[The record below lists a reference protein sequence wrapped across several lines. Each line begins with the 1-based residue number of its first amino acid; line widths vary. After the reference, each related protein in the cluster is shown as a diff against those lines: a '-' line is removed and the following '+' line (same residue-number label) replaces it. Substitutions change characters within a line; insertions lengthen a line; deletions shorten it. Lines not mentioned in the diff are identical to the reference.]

1 MKTKKAFFPLH
12 WIGACV
18 MSFFLLLSCSDDEDW
33 EPAPGDL
40 DIKDEMPTTDK
51 IETRLTHDVALLGS
65 DFGQVTQKVLDR
77 VTGMRHQLDPL
88 NTTAIPETVELIF
101 IDEAA
106 MLTMERPTVMALK
119 EAFQRG
125 AILYMDKPNGPA
137 AALFTI
143 AMYDDL
149 DKFFQS
155 DMRAAVPTRAGEEG
169 MYPYDF
175 FAMSNDQSH
184 LEAAKLFDNQPV
196 EQTSVD
202 EETGETSTVTITP
215 SDPTDYEY
223 GQFAE
228 RVAKWAEEVLN
239 PSAVIRAEASSNPF
253 AQKKLTKIVPCLL
266 DFSTPVNRNKT
277 VTLPAELT
285 FWVTPL
291 HSFEDNQDY
300 YHIVME
306 EYFNGLDAYQGCFW
320 DITQYEFNVLKNNA
334 EKKFWGLCKGGY
346 TYCGPDVYVRW
357 SDSHP
362 LLSQQDLEPDAE
374 GKTSLHQTVKGWNVN
389 ATIGYSDGVAGSLT
403 ASYSS
408 EVKVTTLEKEMNI
421 KSLKWDQKANQLGQG
436 SNWMIW
442 DYEINSKGMQ
452 NAGLHGPL
460 SKDLLCCRQVK
471 TRQAWSWYVGNTH
484 PGQERPDSLQFSVY
498 VDFPA
503 YYAVLEPMKY
513 NKTIQRV
520 SLNKEPNKPIV
531 VNLPLPNRYRESY
544 AIGVYPEL
552 ENKAER
558 EEWNDDILKTLKG
571 YSDFADCCS
580 VSGICSTHKGALDE
594 KVKAQ
599 WHKGINQV
607 VKAPTLSFKG
617 ISRDYF
623 VRMTDSEGN
632 YIGDILQIRQS
643 DGKLVRLDPT
653 ETSNLQ

>member
-1 MKTKKAFFPLH
+1 MITRTKNLPLYLM
-12 WIGACV
+12 GLFA
-18 MSFFLLLSCSDDEDW
+18 MSFLMLLSCSDDDKEW
-33 EPAPGDL
+33 MPSPEEL
-40 DIKDEMPTTDK
+40 DIREELPTTDQ
-51 IETRLTHDVALLGS
+51 IETRLTRDVAVLGS
-65 DFGQVTQKVLDR
+65 DFGPVTQKVLDR
-77 VTGMRHQLDPL
+77 VTGMRHLLDPL
-88 NTTAIPETVELIF
+88 NTTAISETVELIF
-101 IDEAA
+101 MDETA
-106 MLTMERPTVMALK
+106 MLRMERPTVMALK

-125 AILYMDKPNGPA
+125 AILYMDKPNGLA
-137 AALFTI
+137 AALFLI
-143 AMYDDL
+143 AMYDDI
-149 DKFFQS
+149 DNFFKPETRMAAQT
-155 DMRAAVPTRAGEEG
+155 RAADEG
-169 MYPYDF
+169 AYPFDF
-175 FAMSNDQSH
+175 FALRNDQSH
-184 LEAAKLFDNQPV
+184 LEAARLFDSQPI
-196 EQTSVD
+196 EQTSVNV
-202 EETGETSTVTITP
+202 ETGESSTVTVTP
-215 SDPTDYEY
+215 SEPTDFEY
-223 GQFAE
+223 GRFAE
-228 RVAKWAEEVLN
+228 SVAGWAEEVLN
-239 PSAVIRAEASSNPF
+239 PSAVTRAEASSNPF

-277 VTLPAELT
+277 VTLPAELS

-291 HSFEDNQDY
+291 YSFEDNQDY
-300 YHIVME
+300 YHVVME
-306 EYFNGLDAYQGCFW
+306 EYFNGPEAYQGCFW

-357 SDSHP
+357 SDRNP
-362 LLSQQDLEPDAE
+362 LLRQEDLEPDVE
-374 GKTSLHQTVKGWNVN
+374 GRTYSRHTITGWNI
-389 ATIGYSDGVAGSLT
+389 TGSIGYSDGLTGSLT
-403 ASYSS
+403 GSYSS
-408 EVKVTTLEKEMNI
+408 QEIVTELEKEMNI
-421 KSLKWDQKANQLGQG
+421 KSLQWNQHANQLGQG

-503 YYAVLEPMKY
+503 YYAVIEPMKY
-513 NKTIQRV
+513 NTTIQRV

-552 ENKAER
+552 ENRAER

-571 YSDFADCCS
+571 YSDFADCCAI
-580 VSGICSTHKGALDE
+580 SGICATHKTALDE
-594 KVKAQ
+594 KVKAL

-623 VRMTDSEGN
+623 VRMTDSEGH

-643 DGKLVRLDPT
+643 DGKLVRVSPT
-653 ETSNLQ
+653 E

>member
-1 MKTKKAFFPLH
+1 MKTRNASFPLYLM
-12 WIGACV
+12 GLCT
-18 MSFFLLLSCSDDEDW
+18 MTLFLLLSCSDNEEWRPSD
-33 EPAPGDL
+33 GDL
-40 DIKDEMPTTDK
+40 DIKEEMPTTDE
-51 IETRLTHDVALLGS
+51 IETRLTRDVAVLGS
-65 DFGQVTQKVLDR
+65 NFDKVTQKVLDR
-77 VTGMRHQLDPL
+77 VTGMRHLLDPL

-101 IDEAA
+101 IDETA

-125 AILYMDKPNGPA
+125 AIMYMDKPNGFA

-149 DKFFQS
+149 DKFLQS
-155 DMRAAVPTRAGEEG
+155 DTRAAAMTRAGEDVIH
-169 MYPYDF
+169 PYDF
-175 FAMSNDQSH
+175 FAMRNDQSH
-184 LEAAKLFDNQPV
+184 LEAARLFDKQPIERTDV
-196 EQTSVD
+196 N

-215 SDPTDYEY
+215 SEPTDYEY
-223 GQFAE
+223 GRFAE
-228 RVAKWAEEVLN
+228 CVAGWAEETLN
-239 PSAVIRAEASSNPF
+239 PSAGTRAEASSNPF

-266 DFSTPVNRNKT
+266 DFSTPINRQNT

-291 HSFEDNQDY
+291 YSFEDDQDY
-300 YHIVME
+300 YHVVME
-306 EYFNGLDAYQGCFW
+306 EYFNGLDAYKGCFW
-320 DITQYEFNVLKNNA
+320 DVTQHDFSVLKNNTD
-334 EKKFWGLCKGGY
+334 KQFWGLCKGGY

-362 LLSQQDLEPDAE
+362 LLRQEDLEPDAE
-374 GKTSLHQTVKGWNVN
+374 GKTSLHQTITGWNVN
-389 ATIGYSDGVAGSLT
+389 ASIGYSDGVEGSLT
-403 ASYSS
+403 ASYTSQ
-408 EVKVTTLEKEMNI
+408 EKVTTLDKEI
-421 KSLKWDQKANQLGQG
+421 KINSLKWNQPAKQLG
-436 SNWMIW
+436 SAANWMIW

-452 NAGLHGPL
+452 GAGISGLL
-460 SKDLLCCRQVK
+460 SESLLCCRQVK

-484 PGQERPDSLQFSVY
+484 PGEARPDSLQFSVY

-503 YYAVLEPMKY
+503 YYAVMEPMKY
-513 NKTIQRV
+513 KRSSHRV

-552 ENKAER
+552 ESKAER
-558 EEWNDDILKTLKG
+558 EEWNDDILKSLKN
-571 YSDFADCCS
+571 YSDFADCCAI
-580 VSGICSTHKGALDE
+580 SGICSTHKTALDD

-643 DGKLVRLDPT
+643 DGKVVRVSPT
-653 ETSNLQ
+653 E